1 MAEKKPFSEA
11 ELDAL
16 LAAAADAPKSADP
29 RLLARIIADADQIAD
44 QREKPMAGA
53 AKAPR
58 PGFLAGLFSGIGG
71 WSAMA
76 GLTTATL
83 AGIWIGYAS
92 PDSLSGI
99 TQALISREIGYDLGD
114 YMPAITD
121 IFEEG

>member
-1 MAEKKPFSEA
+1 MTEKKSFTDA

-16 LAAAADAPKSADP
+16 LAKAADVPQSADP
-29 RLLARIIADADQIAD
+29 HLMARIIADADQTAD
-44 QREKPMAGA
+44 QREDAMTGA
-53 AKAPR
+53 TKAPR

-92 PDSLSGI
+92 PESLSGI
-99 TQALISREIGYDLGD
+99 TQALISPQIGYDLGD